1 MSSPPS
7 GELYLDIESERGPM
21 VKRLFDLVVACIDLI
36 LLAPV
41 LLVAGLLIKLDSPG
55 PVFYRGARIGKDGE
69 PFKIYKLRTMVADAD
84 RMGSALTHG
93 QDPRITRVGRM
104 LRKWKI
110 DEFPQLLNVLRGEM
124 SVVGPR
130 PESPG
135 YVKHYTSE
143 QRQVL
148 QVKPGITGL
157 TQVRFRH
164 EGTLLQRCANLEEEY
179 IGNIMPQKLA
189 LDLEYIEDQSL
200 LLDVKLILQT
210 FLCLFQTDEFTARQH
225 GTTGTSTFQ
234 DA

>member
-1 MSSPPS
+1 
-7 GELYLDIESERGPM
+7 M
-21 VKRLFDLVVACIDLI
+21 VKRLFDLIVACIGLI

-41 LLVAGLLIKLDSPG
+41 LLVVGLLIKLDSPG
-55 PVFYRGARIGKDGE
+55 PVFYRGERIGKDGV
-69 PFKIYKLRTMVADAD
+69 PFKIYKLRTMVANAD

-93 QDPRITRVGRM
+93 QDPRITRLGRI

-110 DEFPQLLNVLRGEM
+110 DEFPQLLNLLQGEM

-135 YVKHYTSE
+135 YVKHYTTE

-148 QVKPGITGL
+148 QVRPGITGL

-164 EGTLLQRCANLEEEY
+164 EETLLQRCANLEEDY
-179 IGNIMPQKLA
+179 IGKIMPQKLA
-189 LDLEYIEDQSL
+189 LDLEYIEGQSL
-200 LLDVKLILQT
+200 LLDVNLIIQT
-210 FLCLFQTDEFTARQH
+210 FWCLFQADEFAEREH
-225 GTTGTSTFQ
+225 GTIGASTFQ

>member
-1 MSSPPS
+1 
-7 GELYLDIESERGPM
+7 M
-21 VKRLFDLVVACIDLI
+21 VKRLFDLVVACIGLI

-41 LLVAGLLIKLDSPG
+41 LLMVGFLIKLDSPG
-55 PVFYRGARIGKDGE
+55 PVFYRGDRIGQDGV
-69 PFKIYKLRTMVADAD
+69 PFKIYKLRTMVANAD

-93 QDPRITRVGRM
+93 QDPRITRVGRI
-104 LRKWKI
+104 LRKWKV

-130 PESPG
+130 PESPD
-135 YVKHYTSE
+135 YVKHYTSG

-164 EGTLLQRCANLEEEY
+164 EETLLQRCANLEEEY
-179 IGNIMPQKLA
+179 IGDIMPQKLA

-200 LLDVKLILQT
+200 LLDVRLIIQT
-210 FLCLFQTDEFTARQH
+210 FLCLFQADEFTARER
-225 GTTGTSTFQ
+225 GTTGASTFQ